1 MGSYSFEQIYD
12 LYFKDVYRYLLS
24 LCRNAAEAEEI
35 TRETFFQAMKTLP
48 SFRGD
53 CKITVWLCQIAR
65 HLYFADQKKQ
75 KRRQEI
81 LRHVPGLSA
90 AAPASDS
97 RAVPAPY
104 PSPEQLLFN
113 EADAMQ
119 IHQLP
124 HQLEEPYKEVF
135 MLRFFGELPFRKIAH
150 IFGKSENRA
159 RVTYHWAKLK
169 IISEMEDQNA

>member
-1 MGSYSFEQIYD
+1 
-12 LYFKDVYRYLLS
+12 
-24 LCRNAAEAEEI
+24 
-35 TRETFFQAMKTLP
+35 
-48 SFRGD
+48 
-53 CKITVWLCQIAR
+53 
-65 HLYFADQKKQ
+65 
-75 KRRQEI
+75 
-81 LRHVPGLSA
+81 
-90 AAPASDS
+90 
-97 RAVPAPY
+97 
-104 PSPEQLLFN
+104 
-113 EADAMQ
+113 MQ